1 MVTENMEDMVL
12 VLVMQTEE
20 VDMELVEQFK
30 VDMEEVVL
38 MVAVEVDTMVVMEV
52 DMVQVVVVKVV
63 VIGLEKGD
71 TGVVAPKY
79 TLSMCIGVNRIGVIR
94 NRIRIRIFCHWY
106 SFLITEYE

>member
-1 MVTENMEDMVL
+1 MVTDNMEDMVL

-79 TLSMCIGVNRIGVIR
+79 TLSMCIAIYN
-94 NRIRIRIFCHWY
+94 W
-106 SFLITEYE
+106 EYCQIPVLGLGL